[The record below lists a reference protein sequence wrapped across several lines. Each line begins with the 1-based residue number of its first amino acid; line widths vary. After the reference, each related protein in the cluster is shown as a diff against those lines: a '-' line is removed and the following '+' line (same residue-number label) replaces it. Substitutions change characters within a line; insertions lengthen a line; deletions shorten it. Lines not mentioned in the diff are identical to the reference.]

1 LKTNLKLNSIAIAVF
16 IFAISLIFGSC
27 SYNDNEVFGADDTII
42 NKAFGIDDT
51 IINEVIY
58 FQLIEEGESNPSL
71 NLNVEITYNTEID
84 NIISFTATEDLL
96 NVLNIESNEELLY
109 LIESSISSETNSD
122 DPGDDSPHT
131 KCIQYCID
139 KYSDEDGNKTK
150 GRGRCKGNCWIDTIV
165 RVIREIGP
173 KIELG

>member
-1 LKTNLKLNSIAIAVF
+1 MIDTL
-16 IFAISLIFGSC
+16 SLH
-27 SYNDNEVFGADDTII
+27 DALP
-42 NKAFGIDDT
+42 
-51 IINEVIY
+51 IY
-58 FQLIEEGESNPSL
+58 
-71 NLNVEITYNTEID
+71 TEID

-150 GRGRCKGNCWIDTIV
+150 GRGRCKGNSWVYVIVIVIIEIDYNISYV
-165 RVIREIGP
+165 
-173 KIELG
+173 